1 MKRGRV
7 VSVERD
13 GVKKEKGA
21 LSGGKAKPARKAD
34 APRDA
39 LSRNENRRVPKRT
52 TLRLPVRNEH
62 HDSRRAG
69 DETRARAVARL
80 RTHHGVTR
88 PVARRG
94 TEPPVQLRL
103 DVGRDVH
110 ERPALARHVLA
121 VRRREQAK
129 CHRDARE
136 TAAGAGTREAAG
148 RFRAATRG

>member
-52 TLRLPVRNEH
+52 TSRLSVRNEH

-69 DETRARAVARL
+69 DETRARAVALADAPWCDPTGGSARY
-80 RTHHGVTR
+80 RT
-88 PVARRG
+88 A
-94 TEPPVQLRL
+94 
-103 DVGRDVH
+103 
-110 ERPALARHVLA
+110 RPAAS
-121 VRRREQAK
+121 
-129 CHRDARE
+129 
-136 TAAGAGTREAAG
+136 G
-148 RFRAATRG
+148 RWA